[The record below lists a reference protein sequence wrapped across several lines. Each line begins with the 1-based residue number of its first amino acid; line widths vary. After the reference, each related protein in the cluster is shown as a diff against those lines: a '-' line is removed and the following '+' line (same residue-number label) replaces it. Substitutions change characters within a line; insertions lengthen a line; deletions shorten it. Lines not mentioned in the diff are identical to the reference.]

1 MGGARGGHNWS
12 ACALSDEI
20 SSLVPVE
27 AGAVTDCYTVTP
39 VDVPPSAHGGKCWH
53 VGTEA
58 ARVGWEMR

>member
-27 AGAVTDCYTVTP
+27 AGA
-39 VDVPPSAHGGKCWH
+39 G
-53 VGTEA
+53 
-58 ARVGWEMR
+58 RRL